1 MLNLMKKGINH
12 MPHVPATIMFPYL
25 DNKCDWIL
33 LLKNGKNVAV
43 CSIYM
48 AAEVGDAEFIAWNAD
63 LLRMIQFEL
72 VTLREQGYSCVL
84 MGVFNEHIGCDAQ
97 GVGGNLPDINHN

>member
-1 MLNLMKKGINH
+1 
-12 MPHVPATIMFPYL
+12 
-25 DNKCDWIL
+25 
-33 LLKNGKNVAV
+33 
-43 CSIYM
+43 M

-97 GVGGNLPDINHN
+97 GVGGNFPDINHN